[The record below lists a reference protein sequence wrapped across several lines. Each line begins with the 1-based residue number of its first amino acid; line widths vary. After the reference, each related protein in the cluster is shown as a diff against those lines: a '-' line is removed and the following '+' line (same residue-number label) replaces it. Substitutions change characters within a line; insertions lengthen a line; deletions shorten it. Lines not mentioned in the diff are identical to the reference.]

1 MRNLTIKRAKSFV
14 ACLAKM
20 KVYIEDAAA
29 GELNINGV
37 PCRKLGELKNGEQK
51 TFEIG
56 EQAARVYMIVDTVS
70 KDYCNDYYSLEFGQD
85 DVFLSGKNK
94 FNPASG
100 NAFRFD
106 NNHSEGI
113 EENRKKGTKKGLVV
127 LLVAAAIGVAI
138 GMGSVLSIFS
148 NLFSDKPPAPKTFSA
163 EGMSIT
169 LTDEFTEVD
178 TEGLKNFTT
187 AYETRDVAVL
197 VLKEND
203 NMFADGMEN
212 YTVDDY
218 GEMVLLSSNLSS
230 SEIKHNDGL
239 TYFTYTGQNADTNIS
254 YNYYAYIYKNGNNF
268 WLIQFATAEEHAEKY
283 SQQFFEWAKTVRFSK

>member
-1 MRNLTIKRAKSFV
+1 MRNLTIKRAKSFI

-51 TFEIG
+51 TFEIS

-70 KDYCNDYYSLEFGQD
+70 KDYCNDYYALDFGQD
-85 DVFLSGKNK
+85 NVFLSGKNK
-94 FNPASG
+94 FNPANG

-127 LLVAAAIGVAI
+127 LLVAAAIGVAV
-138 GMGSVLSIFS
+138 GMGSVSSIFS

-178 TEGLKNFTT
+178 ADNYTV
-187 AYETRDVAVL
+187 AYDSRDIAVLALQEAVL
-197 VLKEND
+197 VD
-203 NMFADGMEN
+203 DGQED
-212 YTVDDY
+212 YTLEEYAKLVMQNNSLDPEQLQTSDD
-218 GEMVLLSSNLSS
+218 
-230 SEIKHNDGL
+230 L
-239 TYFTYTGQNADTNIS
+239 TYFTYTYTNPDSGDTYEYFTCVYEGGVDFWIVQFATLEQNAD
-254 YNYYAYIYKNGNNF
+254 
-268 WLIQFATAEEHAEKY
+268 EY
-283 SQQFFEWAKTVRFSK
+283 SQQFFDWAKTVSFTD